1 MSESEEQGR
10 VAYLF
15 IPAYTYPPPFP
26 SEQVPLDTLLFSG

>member
-15 IPAYTYPPPFP
+15 IPAYTYPPFP